1 MRAGAAVRV
10 SRRGGR
16 CWLVLFDPK
25 YRWTFTS
32 ESVNEPARNVA
43 LRRVRM
49 ATTLARTLMSSAAKE
64 ESAGVRGAL
73 PTDV

>member
-1 MRAGAAVRV
+1 
-10 SRRGGR
+10 
-16 CWLVLFDPK
+16 LDPK

>member
-1 MRAGAAVRV
+1 MLAG
-10 SRRGGR
+10 
-16 CWLVLFDPK
+16 LFDPK
-25 YRWTFTS
+25 YRLTFTS

-49 ATTLARTLMSSAAKE
+49 ATTLVRTATATTLTMAMMSSAAKE
-64 ESAGVRGAL
+64 DSAGVRGAL